1 MHFVIRLL
9 VNAVA
14 FWLIARYV
22 PGFHM
27 TGGIWT
33 PIIAALIFGL
43 VNAIVRPIVLLLTL
57 PISIVTLGL
66 FVIVIN
72 ALMFWLVT
80 WITPN
85 FKVDGFGPALI
96 GALIMMVVSFIVN
109 QVFKAEETSVRP
121 AV

>member
-1 MHFVIRLL
+1 MHFLIRLL
-9 VNAVA
+9 INALA
-14 FWLIARYV
+14 LWLIAKYV
-22 PGFHM
+22 PGFYM

-43 VNAIVRPIVLLLTL
+43 VNALVRPIVLLLTL

-66 FVIVIN
+66 FVIVVN

-85 FKVDGFGPALI
+85 FKVSGFGPALI
-96 GALIMMVVSFIVN
+96 GALIMMVVSLIVN
-109 QVFKAEETSVRP
+109 HIFKAEEAPRTV
-121 AV
+121 